1 MGYGNDKLGAYA
13 FCDQEYPKRIAFAFL
28 NAVLTAFQ
36 KKIGEEWKKFKED
49 QTLEVMEIK

>member
-36 KKIGEEWKKFKED
+36 KNIGEEWKKFKED
-49 QTLEVMEIK
+49 QSLEVMEIK